1 MKKIALILMGLAFMA
16 SSCSREI
23 GRGVP
28 KTTVYEPLRQNY
40 RSGGQKIKVTPP
52 PKMKASRSSSP
63 VIKYDRK

>member
-28 KTTVYEPLRQNY
+28 KTTVYEPLRKSY
-40 RSGGQKIKVTPP
+40 RSGGEKIKVIPMP
-52 PKMKASRSSSP
+52 RMKESRRSGS